1 MQIWVSHSP
10 LPHLVDVWDRCDVI
24 NARRISQF
32 LKSLAKLFK
41 AKKVALSSR
50 LICHFLS
57 SIVQKS
63 WTFFSSQ
70 KAPHPGER
78 IRENFIFI
86 TTMFSKIRSSRNI
99 FFPLIN
105 VFAFPDI
112 QIKIFGLSFDASTN
126 RVPFPREGI
135 FSLSFRAA
143 CSTLSLVSSPHLHLS
158 HRDPCASNSSIPLL
172 VRDVV

>member
-32 LKSLAKLFK
+32 LKSLTKLFK

-63 WTFFSSQ
+63 WTFFFSQ

-78 IRENFIFI
+78 IRENLIFI
-86 TTMFSKIRSSRNI
+86 TTMFNKIRSSRNI

-105 VFAFPDI
+105 VFVFPDI
-112 QIKIFGLSFDASTN
+112 QVKIFGLSFDASTN
-126 RVPFPREGI
+126 RVPFPRE
-135 FSLSFRAA
+135 FFYYLFALLVLLFLSFLLLIFI
-143 CSTLSLVSSPHLHLS
+143 SLIETLVHPIRPFLY
-158 HRDPCASNSSIPLL
+158 
-172 VRDVV
+172 